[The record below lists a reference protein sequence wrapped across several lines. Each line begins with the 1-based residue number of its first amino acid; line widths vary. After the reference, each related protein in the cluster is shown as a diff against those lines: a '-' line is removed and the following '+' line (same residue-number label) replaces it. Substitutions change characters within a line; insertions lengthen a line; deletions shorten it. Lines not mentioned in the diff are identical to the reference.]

1 MYNQFFNF
9 TQSPFSIAPNP
20 AFLYQQAQYAKA
32 LAVLEYGLTYRGGF
46 VLLTGEVGT
55 GKTTLCRHMLNHVP
69 DDVNLALVLN
79 PQLNPLELMQV
90 IFREFRIDAAGATG
104 LRDLQDKFNE
114 YLLDVYASGRH
125 AVLIIDE
132 AQQLADDVLE
142 LIRLLTNLETD
153 ECKLLQIILL
163 GQPELRSRLDK
174 YSLRQLNQRITARH
188 HLLPLSAR
196 QTAEYVRHRLAVVGG
211 DVQLFSRGALRRLYK
226 CSGGVPRLINV
237 IADRA
242 LMGAYARE
250 RVPVTAGMVEKAAA
264 EVVARPVPV
273 KASLSRWNWLWLP
286 PLASALVVAVYFAL
300 PLIPGDWLQK
310 PVEVVPETPLAAT
323 AQAPQ
328 VSNEQIIAPQTIETR
343 QRVDCSLP
351 VVCWQGSL
359 PENVLTFARIPVW
372 GLQAG
377 VWQTWQPGVSYDGLI
392 VEWTAPADFNGAI
405 NLGGRSEVVVQVREM
420 LDLINAVDD
429 VNTENW
435 EVIGPEETQFNN
447 NQYDWLLQQQVKKF
461 QADYG
466 LDVDGLIGSQTLL
479 AMMIITGKAS

>member
-20 AFLYQQAQYAKA
+20 AFLFQQEQYGKA

-55 GKTTLCRHMLNHVP
+55 GKTTLCRFMLNHIP
-69 DDVNLALVLN
+69 QDVDLALVLN

-90 IFREFRIDAAGATG
+90 IVREFAIVVDSNAGI
-104 LRDLQDKFNE
+104 RELQDKFTE
-114 YLLDVYASGRH
+114 YLLAVYAAGRH

-163 GQPELRSRLDK
+163 GQPELRARLEK

-188 HLLPLSAR
+188 HLLPLNR
-196 QTAEYVRHRLAVVGG
+196 KQVAEYVKHRLAVVGG
-211 DVQLFSRGALRRLYK
+211 DTHLFSRAALRALYRA
-226 CSGGVPRLINV
+226 SAGVPRLINV

-242 LMGAYARE
+242 LMGAYARD
-250 RVPVTAGMVEKAAA
+250 RHVIGAGMINKAAQ
-264 EVVARPVPV
+264 EVVARPV
-273 KASLSRWNWLWLP
+273 SLKPRISRWNWLWLP
-286 PLASALVVAVYFAL
+286 PLAAGIVAFAYLYL
-300 PLIPGDWLQK
+300 PLNVLPFGGEKNIPSAVLPLQTAAHT
-310 PVEVVPETPLAAT
+310 VEEPHE
-323 AQAPQ
+323 
-328 VSNEQIIAPQTIETR
+328 IIAPQKIETR
-343 QRVDCSLP
+343 QRVDCTLP
-351 VVCWQGSL
+351 VVCWQGSM
-359 PENVLTFARIPVW
+359 PEGVLTFAQIPIW
-372 GLQAG
+372 GLQQG
-377 VWQTWQPGVSYDGLI
+377 VWQTWQPGQNYDGII
-392 VEWTAPADFNGAI
+392 VQWQAPTAFNGAI
-405 NLGGRSEVVVQVREM
+405 NLGGHSEVVVAVREM
-420 LDLINAVDD
+420 LDMLNGADD
-429 VNTENW
+429 VNTESW
-435 EVIGPEETQFNN
+435 EVIGPDGNDFIN

-466 LDVDGLIGSQTLL
+466 LEVDGLIGSQTLL

>member
-9 TQSPFSIAPNP
+9 NQAPFSIAPNP
-20 AFLYQQAQYAKA
+20 AFLFQQEQYGKA

-55 GKTTLCRHMLNHVP
+55 GKTTLCRYMLNHIP
-69 DDVNLALVLN
+69 QDVDLALVLN

-90 IFREFRIDAAGATG
+90 IAREFAIEVAPGAGV
-104 LRDLQDKFNE
+104 RELQDKFTE
-114 YLLDVYASGRH
+114 YLLAVYAAGRH

-163 GQPELRSRLDK
+163 GQPELRARLEK

-188 HLLPLSAR
+188 HLLPLSR
-196 QTAEYVRHRLAVVGG
+196 KQTGEYVKHRLALVGG
-211 DVQLFSRGALRRLYK
+211 DAGLFTRAALRALYRA
-226 CSGGVPRLINV
+226 SGGVPRLINV

-242 LMGAYARE
+242 LMGAYARD
-250 RVPVTAGMVEKAAA
+250 RHLIGAGMINKAAQ
-264 EVVARPVPV
+264 EVITRPV
-273 KASLSRWNWLWLP
+273 SLKPRISRWNWLWLP
-286 PLASALVVAVYFAL
+286 PIASVLVALVYFYLPFNLVSITTAKDLPVVATQAVM
-300 PLIPGDWLQK
+300 Q
-310 PVEVVPETPLAAT
+310 PVA
-323 AQAPQ
+323 
-328 VSNEQIIAPQTIETR
+328 NEEIHEIIAPQQIETR

-351 VVCWQGSL
+351 VVCWQGSM
-359 PENVLTFARIPVW
+359 PDSVLTFARIPVW
-372 GLQAG
+372 GLQQG
-377 VWQTWQPGVSYDGLI
+377 IWQTWQPGQQYDGLI
-392 VEWTAPADFNGAI
+392 VQWQAPASFNGAI
-405 NLGGRSEVVVQVREM
+405 NLGGRSEVVVAVREM
-420 LDLINAVDD
+420 LDMLNGADD
-429 VNTENW
+429 VNTESW
-435 EVIGPEETQFNN
+435 EVIGPDESAFIS

-466 LDVDGLIGSQTLL
+466 LEVDGLIGSQTLL